1 MAERIP
7 YDLPFSMK
15 RQRTD
20 EPSHGLEL
28 GDFRMTKQR
37 QVVYDVLMAK
47 LDHPT
52 ASEVFIR
59 TKDLMPTI
67 SLATVYNCLETM
79 TQCGLVKQVNLDRA
93 PSRYCANLKE
103 HAHFCC
109 DVCGEVTDLELK
121 SGVNPTTAWKL
132 PRGTKVDHME
142 AAIKG
147 ICPTCSKARN

>member
-1 MAERIP
+1 
-7 YDLPFSMK
+7 MK
-15 RQRTD
+15 RQKTTD
-20 EPSHGLEL
+20 LNEPSHGLEL

-52 ASEVFIR
+52 ASEVFLR
-59 TKDLMPTI
+59 TKDRMSTI

-93 PSRYCANLKE
+93 PSRYCANLGE
-103 HAHFCC
+103 HAHFFCEE
-109 DVCGEVTDLELK
+109 CGTVSDLELK
-121 SGVNPTTAWKL
+121 PGIKATTAWKL
-132 PRGTKVDHME
+132 PRGTKVDHVE

-147 ICPTCSKARN
+147 ICPACSKAMGACSKARV

>member
-1 MAERIP
+1 MKHQKP
-7 YDLPFSMK
+7 Y
-15 RQRTD
+15 

-52 ASEVFIR
+52 ASEVYSR
-59 TKDLMPTI
+59 TVTLMPTI

-103 HAHFCC
+103 HAHFYCEE
-109 DVCGEVTDLELK
+109 CGEVTDLELK
-121 SGVNPTTAWKL
+121 SGVKSTNAWKL
-132 PRGTKVDHME
+132 PRGSRVDHVE

-147 ICPTCSKARN
+147 VCPACTRSKN